1 MKDLL
6 VKLNY
11 KGQNRIAL
19 INADEDF
26 KTAISN
32 ELKGVIID
40 NEIDPRFPYGFIMLF
55 VRNSSEVEHYSP
67 MVLHNLLADGIL
79 WFCYPKKSS
88 KKYKSNIDRDHGWQ
102 SLNNSGLHGVRMISI
117 DEDWSALRFRNVRY
131 IKSSSGRF
139 SK

>member
-26 KTAISN
+26 KTALSN
-32 ELKGVIID
+32 ELRGVIID

-88 KKYKSNIDRDHGWQ
+88 KKYKSKIDRDHGWQ

>member
-55 VRNSSEVEHYSP
+55 VRNSSEVEQYSP